1 LPASAQTVAA
11 VKAGATKSSDRLE
24 TIVVTARKKAEN
36 LQKVPLTVTAI
47 NKKVL
52 DQSHVQNLQDIGF
65 LTPGILVAD
74 FGSENFTSITVRGVT
89 DLTAG
94 LNVPDVATF
103 LDGIYLR
110 EPAAIEIA
118 SAGLSQ
124 VEIIKGPS
132 GALYGRD
139 AYSGVIN
146 YVPDRPTSTPHANLD
161 YTIGDYA
168 KEQLVGNVSGP
179 IYGDMVFGKLFG
191 QFDNFDGTFKDPISG
206 TKAGGDVKKDIGDL
220 LDIKWTKEISTYF
233 DLYYGYDV
241 FNASPD
247 EAIKANCGNITDG
260 GEYGLVC
267 GRIKAPDSVTL
278 SNNPQGGV
286 AFNLRRTFYGS
297 MRNTAE
303 FDWGKIESLTGA
315 SQVDEQAFGSF
326 DYASLGRPYLLT
338 NGKSVNEYENYGIG
352 TNTGNFSE
360 EVRYTSPQ
368 DQRLRYGV
376 GAYFYRERQI
386 YSTGAGVSEYNIPAG
401 VSLANPFGAFGF
413 DVTTFA
419 TPTGAISPNLT
430 LSHHLTT
437 ESAGFGNADIDI
449 LPNLTLSAQYRYT
462 DLLQQFVEVKSDS
475 FPGTFDPFGS
485 HISQTNQ
492 YFNTNDSIRW
502 TPIPTAILY
511 FTFANGTKPGGFN
524 AGSTLPGD
532 EAFGPETDT
541 SFEWGTKTSWLDN
554 RLRANLAIY
563 HIATQNV
570 QAFGPSSNPTSPA
583 EVIRNFGSTTNTGG
597 EAELS
602 GKPTDETTFTFG
614 ADYNNPTFNGGTLD
628 VIDNSYCAQIPSCA
642 KTLVK
647 GNGGKVLE
655 VPIGGNTVPYSPR
668 LTLTLT
674 GEYDYQFADIYN
686 GYVRVNYAFR
696 SPQSLDAAEL
706 WSVGASSNLDF
717 YTGLSRGPYSLG
729 AYVKNVTNN
738 HVPVNFQY
746 AAQLEFFQD
755 VPVVTLPQGRT
766 FAFTLG
772 VHF

>member
-1 LPASAQTVAA
+1 MPASAQTVAPGQTQA
-11 VKAGATKSSDRLE
+11 AKASKEQLE
-24 TIVVTARKKAEN
+24 TVVVTARKKAEN

-47 NKKVL
+47 SKKVL
-52 DQSHVQNLQDIGF
+52 EQSHVQNLQDIGF
-65 LTPGILVAD
+65 LTPGILVSD
-74 FGSENFTSITVRGVT
+74 FGSENFTSITVRGVV

-146 YVPDRPTSTPHANLD
+146 YLPDRPTSTPHANLD
-161 YTIGDYA
+161 YTVGDYG

-179 IYGDMVFGKLFG
+179 LYGDMIFGKLFG
-191 QFDNFDGTFKDPISG
+191 QFDNFDGTFQDPVSG
-206 TKAGGDVKKDIGDL
+206 TKAGGDVKQDIGGL
-220 LDIKWTKEISTYF
+220 LDINWTKELTTHF

-247 EAIKANCGNITDG
+247 EAIQANCGDISG
-260 GEYGLVC
+260 GGQYGLVC
-267 GRIKAPDSVTL
+267 GRIKAPDSITL
-278 SNNPQGGV
+278 SNNPGGGV
-286 AFNLRRTFYGS
+286 DFNLRRTFYGS
-297 MRNTAE
+297 VRNSAQ
-303 FDWGKIESLTGA
+303 FDWGRIDSLTGA

-360 EVRYTSPQ
+360 ELRYTSPQ
-368 DQRLRYGV
+368 DQRLRYGI
-376 GAYFYRERQI
+376 GGYFYRERQVYI
-386 YSTGAGVSEYNIPAG
+386 SGAGVSEYNIPPG
-401 VSLANPFGAFGF
+401 VSLANPFAPFF

-419 TPTGAISPNLT
+419 TPTGVISQNT
-430 LSHHLTT
+430 TVTHHLTT
-437 ESAGFGNADIDI
+437 ESAGFGNADFDI

-462 DLLQQFVEVKSDS
+462 DLLQQFVELKSDNE
-475 FPGTFDPFGS
+475 PGVFDPFGP

-502 TPIPTAILY
+502 TVIPNAILY

-524 AGSTLPGD
+524 AGSTTPGD

-541 SFEWGTKTSWLDN
+541 SFEWGTKTSWFDN

-570 QAFGPSSNPTSPA
+570 QAFAPSSNTHSPA

-602 GKPTDETTFTFG
+602 GKPTDDTTITFG
-614 ADYNNPTFNGGTLD
+614 ADYNNPTFDNGTLD

-647 GNGGKVLE
+647 GNNGQVLE
-655 VPIGGNTVPYSPR
+655 VPIGGHVVPYSPR
-668 LTLTLT
+668 LTLTIT
-674 GEYDYQFADIYN
+674 GEYDFHFAEIYN
-686 GYVRVNYAFR
+686 GYARVNYAFR

-706 WSVGASSNLDF
+706 WSVGSSSNLDF
-717 YTGLSRGPYSLG
+717 YTGISRGPYSLG
-729 AYVKNVTNN
+729 AYVKNVTDN

-766 FAFTLG
+766 LAFTLG